1 MRQNVKKGGLIMKM
15 KNPTWKVKVGV
26 QTLAFDNS
34 QNRKA
39 ETKLWKIKVILN

>member
-1 MRQNVKKGGLIMKM
+1 MKM

-26 QTLAFDNS
+26 HSFNFDNS
-34 QNRKA
+34 QNREA